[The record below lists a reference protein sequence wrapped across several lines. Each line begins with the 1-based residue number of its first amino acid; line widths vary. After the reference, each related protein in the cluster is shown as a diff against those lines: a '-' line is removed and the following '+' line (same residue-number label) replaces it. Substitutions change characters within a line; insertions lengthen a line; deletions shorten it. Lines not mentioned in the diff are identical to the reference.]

1 MYVGNRYICNKNA
14 PKGFGI
20 IKKSMT
26 KRWLPVWLMVVSLA
40 LLLAFFVFWLHQSYQ
55 KEQDWLRREVY
66 FAFSESLHS
75 MQDSLVSE
83 LLARR
88 IEDNT
93 LDQLILSYED
103 TTNVLKSAITT
114 FGESDLSELNIRIG
128 RIFRDSMD
136 SKSAA
141 FMVDSL
147 DDDSTLSKIKTIYI
161 KPNNSSKNPEGR
173 RGRHAGN
180 QFRKSI
186 QQIRMLSLAGDTLS
200 LDSASLALRY
210 SENLANNGIPLA
222 SFIKITPTSDSIQ
235 TDREKIQTYAIPAGI
250 PPELSYSAG
259 VLNPQWYLL
268 SNIVPEIGVSLFLLL
283 IVLLS
288 YTIIWKNLQ
297 KQKRLNVMKNDFIS
311 NITHEL
317 KTPISTVS
325 VAVEAIQHFNVIQD
339 THKTKEYLSMAQS
352 ELSRLSLLV
361 DKILKTSLFEQEML
375 TMDKQKIDM
384 KAMISR
390 VMEAMKLPMEK
401 KKANL
406 SCEMESGDFHV
417 LGDESHLTNVL
428 INLLDNAIKYHSGQ
442 PNISVH
448 LQKQNNQLSLL
459 IKDDGPGI
467 SREYQEKI
475 FERFF
480 RVPQGDT
487 HNVKGYG
494 LGLSYVA
501 DVVTRHQGKIKMV
514 SHPGAGSTFI
524 IQLPLIDATH

>member
-1 MYVGNRYICNKNA
+1 
-14 PKGFGI
+14 
-20 IKKSMT
+20 MT
-26 KRWLPVWLMVVSLA
+26 RKWLPIWLMVVSLA
-40 LLLAFFVFWLHQSYQ
+40 LLLIFFIFWLRESYQ

-75 MQDSLVSE
+75 MQDSLVSQ
-83 LLARR
+83 LLTRR

-103 TTNVLKSAITT
+103 TTQSIKPAIAT
-114 FGESDLSELNIRIG
+114 FGESDLSDLNIRIG
-128 RIFRDSMD
+128 RISKDSI
-136 SKSAA
+136 SGKSMT
-141 FMVDSL
+141 FLVDSL
-147 DDDSTLSKIKTIYI
+147 NSNGTLSDIKTIQI
-161 KPNNSSKNPEGR
+161 KSNNSARNQDGR
-173 RGRHAGN
+173 RSRHPAS
-180 QFRKSI
+180 QFRKSM
-186 QQIRMLSLAGDTLS
+186 QQIRMLSLTGDTLR
-200 LDSASLALRY
+200 LDSASLAVRY
-210 SENLANNGIPLA
+210 SDNLANSGIQLA
-222 SFIKITPTSDSIQ
+222 SFIRITPTSDSIQ
-235 TDREKIQTYAIPAGI
+235 ANREKIQTYAIPAGI
-250 PPELSYSAG
+250 PSDLSYSAG
-259 VLNPQWYLL
+259 VLNPEWYLM
-268 SNIVPEIGVSLFLLL
+268 SMIIPEIGVSIFLIL

-297 KQKRLNVMKNDFIS
+297 KQKRLHVMKDDFIS

-339 THKTKEYLSMAQS
+339 TNKTREYLSMAQS

-361 DKILKTSLFEQEML
+361 DKILKTSLFEQERL
-375 TMDKQKIDM
+375 TMDKQEVDM

-390 VMEAMKLPMEK
+390 VLEAMKLPMEK

-406 SCEMESGDFHV
+406 SCDLEPGDFHIM
-417 LGDESHLTNVL
+417 GDESHLTNVL
-428 INLLDNAIKYHSGQ
+428 INLLDNAIKYHPGQ
-442 PNISVH
+442 PNISIQ
-448 LQKQNNQLSLL
+448 LSKQNYQLNLKV
-459 IKDDGPGI
+459 KDDGPGI
-467 SREYQEKI
+467 PKVYQEKI

-501 DVVTRHQGKIKMV
+501 DVITRHQGKINME
-514 SHPGAGSTFI
+514 SHTGAGSTFI